1 MKLLIIIEIFDLKR
15 IIFRESKNSIKISYN
30 INFVSMIGI
39 TLNIKYDTLID
50 RGTYVI
56 MKINTEDEKI
66 IHDIDRYFNGLIKNY
81 DKIMINGTIKVKKHN
96 EYSPSLNKK
105 VAITM
110 NSIKKNT
117 YGKNKVQIFSI

>member
-1 MKLLIIIEIFDLKR
+1 MKLLIIKENFDLKR
-15 IIFRESKNSIKISYN
+15 ILFRESKNSIKISYN

-56 MKINTEDEKI
+56 MKINPEDAKI
-66 IHDIDRYFNGLIKNY
+66 ILDIDRYFNGLIKNY
-81 DKIMINGTIKVKKHN
+81 DKIMVNGTIKVKKHN
-96 EYSPSLNKK
+96 EYSSPLNKK

-117 YGKNKVQIFSI
+117 SGKNKVQIFSI

>member
-1 MKLLIIIEIFDLKR
+1 
-15 IIFRESKNSIKISYN
+15 
-30 INFVSMIGI
+30 MIGI

-56 MKINTEDEKI
+56 MKINPEDAKI
-66 IHDIDRYFNGLIKNY
+66 ILDIDRHFNGLIKNY
-81 DKIMINGTIKVKKHN
+81 DKIMVNGTIKVKKHN
-96 EYSPSLNKK
+96 EYSSPLNKK

-117 YGKNKVQIFSI
+117 SGKNKVQIFSI